1 MTRWW
6 IILLMVLGGRALAQ
20 PITVE
25 VDGRALAEA
34 RPIRSGQRVLV
45 PMRPLFEA
53 LGATLDLQGQRIIAK
68 RGPDRVEV
76 ELGSDRARVNDR
88 EVRLDEPARVVS
100 GRTLVPLRFVAEA
113 LGARVGYDGLAS
125 RVWVETA
132 LTPAPEPLGGP
143 IGEEWT
149 GAFTFEASRDLK
161 RLRVG
166 NQGGILK
173 VMDPSNQR
181 EMVYRGIDDRNM
193 AWIEPS
199 QRASIFTALGVPS
212 AALGRTCDSVMRSY
226 SSLPRKE
233 ALAFLGAVGSHPG
246 LDPAL
251 RQRLQSFV
259 ADKMTLEKD
268 VVLRRQAVLALALM
282 HGPLDSTVERVLS
295 LYERSEN
302 LWETFPVQMF
312 FEFHG
317 GEIRSSQRY
326 AAVRSRVALV
336 NSLYTSN
343 ILGYL
348 DSGSGP
354 RRMTVGL

>member
-1 MTRWW
+1 M
-6 IILLMVLGGRALAQ
+6 ILLLVLTGRALAQ

-45 PMRPLFEA
+45 PMRSLFEA
-53 LGATLDLQGQRIIAK
+53 LGATLDLQGKRIVAK

-76 ELGSDRARVNDR
+76 VLGSDRARVNDR
-88 EVRLDEPARVVS
+88 EVRLDEPARVVD

-113 LGARVGYDGLAS
+113 LGARVGYDGPAS
-125 RVWVETA
+125 RVSVETVVA
-132 LTPAPEPLGGP
+132 PFPEPSGGP

-149 GAFTFEASRDLK
+149 GAYTFEASRDLK
-161 RLRVG
+161 RLRIG

-193 AWIEPS
+193 AWIDPS
-199 QRASIFTALGVPS
+199 QRASMFTALGVPS
-212 AALGRTCDSVMRSY
+212 AALARTSDSVMRSY

-246 LDPAL
+246 LDLAT

-259 ADKMTLEKD
+259 ADKMTGEKD

-282 HGPLDSTVERVLS
+282 HSPLDSTIERVLS

-326 AAVRSRVALV
+326 AVVRSRVAAV

-354 RRMTVGL
+354 RRMTGGL

>member
-1 MTRWW
+1 M
-6 IILLMVLGGRALAQ
+6 IVLMLLAGRALAQ

-25 VDGRALAEA
+25 VDGRALADA

-45 PMRPLFEA
+45 PMRSLFEA
-53 LGATLDLQGQRIIAK
+53 MGATLDVQGKRIVAK

-76 ELGSDRARVNDR
+76 VLGSDRARVNDR
-88 EVRLDEPARVVS
+88 QVRLDEPARVLD

-113 LGARVGYDGLAS
+113 LGARVRYDGLAS
-125 RVWVETA
+125 RVSVETGA
-132 LTPAPEPLGGP
+132 ASYPEPTAGP

-149 GAFTFEASRDLK
+149 GAFTFQASRDLK
-161 RLRVG
+161 RLRIG

-199 QRASIFTALGVPS
+199 QRASMFTALGVPS
-212 AALGRTCDSVMRSY
+212 AGLARAGDSVMGGY
-226 SSLPRKE
+226 ASLPRKE

-246 LDPAL
+246 LDQVN
-251 RQRLQSFV
+251 RQRLQAFV
-259 ADKMTLEKD
+259 SEKMTSEKD

-282 HGPLDSTVERVLS
+282 HAPLDSTVERVLS

-312 FEFHG
+312 FEYHG
-317 GEIRSSQRY
+317 GEIRASQGF
-326 AAVRSRVALV
+326 ATVRSRVAAV

-354 RRMTVGL
+354 RRMTGGL